1 MNNIYIFLNYLTLGV
16 ENMNRRFSM
25 YLLATSITAFGSFLS
40 SIAILLLIYQWTTSG
55 LILSFFE
62 LASVSP
68 PIALGVLAGQY
79 LQGKDSRKV
88 WITMALISGFFELF
102 VVLFFNIYSLFL
114 LNLVVS
120 TNSIFVMVSKGALLP
135 KIVKPEE
142 LGWANNTIFLSYLVI
157 GAISPFIAAY
167 FLSLSPLFPFVV
179 DLATYFL
186 EALAVYFISVPAAI
200 DEKTGEKKQGFLS
213 GLRGS
218 FSTLR
223 REAKIVLYALL
234 FANTLMFLGGA
245 NKLLIVGYIHSYFPA
260 HYYLYYGIRATLV
273 AVGMMAILVPITFK
287 KIEIN
292 KPYAMV
298 LYSSIFLASF
308 YLMIGVLVNP
318 LILFSSAV
326 ILGIGD
332 GLISPQFQTILMKYT
347 PPKILK
353 PTLGLTTTVT
363 KSAQLISIITAGV
376 LMTFVDTKTI
386 FLAFGIIVLF
396 IFLFF
401 LPTKKLEK

>member
-1 MNNIYIFLNYLTLGV
+1 MAVLKNRNFLEYIA
-16 ENMNRRFSM
+16 
-25 YLLATSITAFGSFLS
+25 ATSITAFGSFLS
-40 SIAILLLIYQWTTSG
+40 STAIILLVYQWTTSG
-55 LILSFFE
+55 IILSFFE
-62 LASVSP
+62 LASVTP
-68 PIALGVLAGQY
+68 PIALGMLAGQY

-88 WITMALISGFFELF
+88 WIAMALTSGFFELF

-167 FLSLSPLFPFVV
+167 LLYISPLLPFAV
-179 DLATYFL
+179 DVATYFL
-186 EALAVYFISVPAAI
+186 EALTVYFIFTPAAI
-200 DEKTGEKKQGFLS
+200 EEKMREEKKAGFWRV
-213 GLRGS
+213 LRGNL
-218 FSTLR
+218 STLR
-223 REAKIVLYALL
+223 REAKIVIYALL

-245 NKLLIVGYIHSYFPA
+245 NKLLIVGYIHAYFPL
-260 HYYLYYGIRATLV
+260 HYYIYYGIRATLV
-273 AVGMMAILVPITFK
+273 AVGMMAILIPITFK
-287 KIEIN
+287 KIKIN
-292 KPYAMV
+292 KPYAIT

-308 YLMIGVLVNP
+308 YLLIGIVVNP
-318 LILFSSAV
+318 LLFFSSAV

-353 PTLGLTTTVT
+353 PTLGLTATVS
-363 KSAQLISIITAGV
+363 KSAQLISIIIAGV
-376 LMTFVDTKTI
+376 LMSFIDTKAI
-386 FLAFGIIVLF
+386 FLTFGIIVLA
-396 IFLFF
+396 IFFSF